1 MNPSNASLVH
11 RLYVRPCSTNV
22 VVQLALGHQLER
34 AATEELVK
42 SSDSNLVV
50 EEDIMQSANDA
61 FEALSGMLDTDEWFF
76 GLPNPTLFDA
86 SVFAYT
92 HLILDSKMHWE
103 DNKLEALLMNHGNLV
118 QHRYRMLEMYF

>member
-11 RLYVRPCSTNV
+11 RLYVEPCSTNIL
-22 VVQLALGHQLER
+22 VQLAIGHQLAK
-34 AATEELVK
+34 AATDELVK
-42 SSDSNLVV
+42 SSNSNTIS
-50 EEDIMQSANDA
+50 EEGIMQSAYDA
-61 FEALSGMLDTDEWFF
+61 FEALSDLLDADEWFF
-76 GLPNPTLFDA
+76 GLQTPSIFDA

-103 DNKLEALLMNHGNLV
+103 DNRLEALLMHYGNLV